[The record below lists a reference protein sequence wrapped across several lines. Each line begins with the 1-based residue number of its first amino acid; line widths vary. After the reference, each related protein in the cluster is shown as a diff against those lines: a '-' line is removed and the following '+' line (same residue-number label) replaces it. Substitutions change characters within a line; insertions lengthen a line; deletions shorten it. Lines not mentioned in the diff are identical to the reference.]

1 MPLPCSV
8 SPETSSVCD
17 AGQTPLAGYS
27 IAEQTATVVSNEP
40 VNSEYRHL
48 IVSGLRSGTAGSA
61 GQFFH
66 ILCPGSNGD
75 SPYLRRPMS
84 IYASDAEA
92 GTLEFLYK
100 VTGTGTRGL
109 ATLSR
114 GDDLSIL
121 GPLGIGFSLSESWR
135 SVAVVGRGVGLAT
148 LAPLAAM
155 AHQQNISVTA
165 ILSAR
170 TPEVLMSEELFRTYG
185 ATVLPVTDSEGSSG
199 MRNVERLLRTLIDNG
214 RVDAMFTCGSRR
226 LTAMLQRL
234 ARETNIPGQ
243 VAVEQQMACGLGMC
257 FCCVKTFRKSNTTQ
271 QRRVCIEGPVFN
283 LTEVL
288 P

>member
-1 MPLPCSV
+1 LPLPRLLSSQSPSV
-8 SPETSSVCD
+8 FNANPSPS
-17 AGQTPLAGYS
+17 AAYP
-27 IAEQTATVVSNEP
+27 IAEQTVAVVSNEP

-48 IVSGLRSGTAGSA
+48 IVSGLRSGTTGAA

-66 ILCPGSNGD
+66 ILCPSSIGD

-84 IYASDAEA
+84 IYACDPRA

-100 VTGTGTRGL
+100 VTGAGTRGL
-109 ATLSR
+109 ATLKS
-114 GDDLSIL
+114 GDNLNVL
-121 GPLGIGFSLSESWR
+121 GPLGIGFSLSEKWR
-135 SVAVVGRGVGLAT
+135 GIAVVGRGVGLAT

-155 AHQQNISVTA
+155 AQQQNTSVTA

-170 TPEVLMSEELFRTYG
+170 TPEVLMSEELFRSHG
-185 ATVLPVTDSEGSSG
+185 ATVLSVTDSEGNSG
-199 MRNVERLLRTLIDNG
+199 MRNVERLLRTLMDNG
-214 RVDAMFTCGSRR
+214 TVDALFTCGSRR

-234 ARETNIPGQ
+234 SREANIPGQ

-257 FCCVKTFRKSNTTQ
+257 FCCVKTFRKADTTQ
-271 QRRVCIEGPVFN
+271 HRRVCLEGPVFD
-283 LTEVL
+283 LAEVL

>member
-1 MPLPCSV
+1 LPV
-8 SPETSSVCD
+8 SCLLSSDPSSVCN
-17 AGQTPLAGYS
+17 ANQSPSTGYP
-27 IAEQTATVVSNEP
+27 IAEQTVEVVSNEP
-40 VNSEYRHL
+40 VNAEYRHL
-48 IVSGLRSGTAGSA
+48 IVSGLQSGTTGAA

-66 ILCPGSNGD
+66 LHCPSSNGD

-84 IYASDAEA
+84 IYASDGKT

-100 VTGTGTRGL
+100 VAGAGTRGL
-109 ATLSR
+109 ATLTT
-114 GDDLSIL
+114 GDDLNIL
-121 GPLGIGFSLSESWR
+121 GPLGIGFTLSGNWR
-135 SVAVVGRGVGLAT
+135 SIAVVGRGVGLAT

-155 AHQQNISVTA
+155 AHRQDIFVTA

-170 TPEVLMSEELFRTYG
+170 TPEVLMSEELFRTHG

-214 RVDAMFTCGSRR
+214 KVDALFTCGSRR

-234 ARETNIPGQ
+234 AREANIPGQ

-257 FCCVKTFRKSNTTQ
+257 FCCVKTFRNADATQ
-271 QRRVCIEGPVFN
+271 QRRVCIEGPVFD
-283 LTEVL
+283 LAEVL

>member
-1 MPLPCSV
+1 
-8 SPETSSVCD
+8 
-17 AGQTPLAGYS
+17 
-27 IAEQTATVVSNEP
+27 
-40 VNSEYRHL
+40 
-48 IVSGLRSGTAGSA
+48 
-61 GQFFH
+61 
-66 ILCPGSNGD
+66 
-75 SPYLRRPMS
+75 MS